1 MSDTKVALLVG
12 CSHYESPEFPPLPA
26 QQNIHE
32 LESVLV
38 DKEIGDFRV
47 VPLLNKD
54 SAETSRRIQSFF
66 TESKPDDLLLLY
78 FSGHGRLDP
87 TGHLYFTT
95 PDTNEELLDTTALS
109 AQRVQQWMDQGRAR
123 RIVLLL
129 DCCYSG
135 AFKGGLTRG
144 SADTKEIIDQLSG
157 HGRVV
162 IAASGK
168 LELAHDSVF
177 TDAMVKGL
185 RTGAADLDGD
195 GRVSVH
201 ELFFYV
207 LRQVRERRPGQTP
220 QYSADDVSGELYL
233 ANNPQAPSP
242 LPADLDEALR
252 SPIAWVRRGAVD
264 GLRRLLTGDNPGGQ
278 KRTARQALE
287 LLRDKDTDRDVR
299 AAASEALSTVSRQPG
314 IPDPRRPRRRR
325 LVGVGLAL
333 VVALVLFIVPILT
346 SRPSPPCSPSIKSAD
361 GVLSFGTLLPKT
373 GDFVSLGPAM
383 DAGVHLAMKDIND
396 AGGIPGMAVKLD
408 DANQRDEGNP
418 SADTASQS
426 VDALLS
432 GGVDVIIGPSTSP
445 VAIKV
450 IDKITCAGVIMF
462 SPGNES
468 PVFTTYPSH
477 GLYFRT
483 ISSTVIEGSVLG
495 KLVVADGNSTAVVM
509 SSDDVYGK
517 YLREAT
523 GQAFQQAGGR
533 VLDSFPYNSDALDK
547 DLQRVKAMN
556 PDAIIVI
563 NLADG
568 PHILV
573 QMIKDGLGPRNK
585 RVYYSVPT
593 NTLAGEVSPRNP
605 GVLAGMRGTSPY
617 AGDEA
622 FAKRLREANPGLRD
636 LPYAAQAYDAV
647 VITALAA
654 AVAGTDAPAE
664 VAKQINDVTRKGE
677 SCTSFA
683 ACMTLVKDHKGIAYA
698 GPSGPLRFTDHGE
711 PSAAT
716 YVISEIQPDGTVK
729 PLRSERA
736 SL

>member
-54 SAETSRRIQSFF
+54 SAETSRRIQRFF

-109 AQRVQQWMDQGRAR
+109 AQRVQQWMDQDRAR

-333 VVALVLFIVPILT
+333 VVALVLFIVPIL
-346 SRPSPPCSPSIKSAD
+346 
-361 GVLSFGTLLPKT
+361 
-373 GDFVSLGPAM
+373 
-383 DAGVHLAMKDIND
+383 
-396 AGGIPGMAVKLD
+396 
-408 DANQRDEGNP
+408 
-418 SADTASQS
+418 
-426 VDALLS
+426 
-432 GGVDVIIGPSTSP
+432 
-445 VAIKV
+445 
-450 IDKITCAGVIMF
+450 
-462 SPGNES
+462 
-468 PVFTTYPSH
+468 
-477 GLYFRT
+477 
-483 ISSTVIEGSVLG
+483 GSNG
-495 KLVVADGNSTAVVM
+495 R
-509 SSDDVYGK
+509 SDRQ
-517 YLREAT
+517 L
-523 GQAFQQAGGR
+523 F
-533 VLDSFPYNSDALDK
+533 
-547 DLQRVKAMN
+547 
-556 PDAIIVI
+556 
-563 NLADG
+563 
-568 PHILV
+568 
-573 QMIKDGLGPRNK
+573 
-585 RVYYSVPT
+585 
-593 NTLAGEVSPRNP
+593 
-605 GVLAGMRGTSPY
+605 
-617 AGDEA
+617 
-622 FAKRLREANPGLRD
+622 
-636 LPYAAQAYDAV
+636 
-647 VITALAA
+647 
-654 AVAGTDAPAE
+654 
-664 VAKQINDVTRKGE
+664 
-677 SCTSFA
+677 
-683 ACMTLVKDHKGIAYA
+683 
-698 GPSGPLRFTDHGE
+698 
-711 PSAAT
+711 
-716 YVISEIQPDGTVK
+716 
-729 PLRSERA
+729 
-736 SL
+736 